1 MSAGKPRKRHVRVNS
16 RIATFAG
23 IRTVRRKGHPLRDK
37 GLQRRDTGILW
48 YCSVLCLSRAGLSV
62 YAGPL

>member
-1 MSAGKPRKRHVRVNS
+1 MAAGRPRKRHIRVNP
-16 RIATFAG
+16 RIANYAG
-23 IRTVRRKGHPLRDK
+23 IRTVRRKGPPLRDK

-48 YCSVLCLSRAGLSV
+48 YCSVLCLARAGLSV